1 MTVDYQKLR
10 IEGIYRQNE
19 AGDLMQRVKLP
30 AGVISVEQARKVCDI
45 AEGYSNGRLHL
56 TTRGSVEIHWL
67 RPDHLP
73 ATQRMLASVGLTS
86 RGACGGAV
94 RGISC
99 SSSAGPGFSR
109 AQVLAARL
117 QRHFTGNPH
126 FEGLPKKF
134 KLAVESGYAD
144 SRHLI
149 QDLALVLVDS
159 DEHGPRYDV
168 WIAGGLG
175 REPREA
181 ILYRPQVPE
190 AELLPII
197 EAVVRIYRSQG
208 EAGKRLKHLLARI
221 GEAQLRQ
228 EIQAQV
234 EGAELCSLQDVVA
247 KQALNVDVDGP
258 ARIEVAV
265 FAGELSCAE
274 LRQLAELAQSYGE
287 GFLLVSADQNLA
299 FYPQTAQ
306 NRAALVAVL
315 TSAGFLG
322 EQLHQRVSFRIC
334 PGSHECRLGLA
345 PTRDVAEQVLAS
357 LGPVGQT
364 LDWAVSGCFNSC
376 AQPQLAAAGIQAVA
390 NRPDAE
396 GRRQPQFDF
405 YRRTGTGFGQQ
416 VARNLSLE
424 QVLQMTAALG

>member
-30 AGVISVEQARKVCDI
+30 AGVISVEQARKVCEI
-45 AEGYSNGRLHL
+45 AEGFSNGRLHL
-56 TTRGSVEIHWL
+56 TTRGSIEIHWL
-67 RPDHLP
+67 RPEHLP

-117 QRHFTGNPH
+117 LRHFTGNPH

-149 QDLALVLVDS
+149 QDVALVLVGS
-159 DEHGPRYDV
+159 DEHGPLYDV
-168 WIAGGLG
+168 WMAGGLG

-181 ILYRPQVPE
+181 ILYRQQVPE

-197 EAVVRIYRSQG
+197 EAVVRIYRAQG
-208 EAGKRLKHLLARI
+208 EPGKRLKHLLARI

-228 EIQAQV
+228 EILARL
-234 EGAELCSLQDVVA
+234 EDAEPCPLQDVVA
-247 KQALNVDVDGP
+247 KEVLAVAADGP
-258 ARIEVAV
+258 VRIEVAV
-265 FAGELSCAE
+265 FAGELECAD
-274 LRQLAELAQSYGE
+274 LRQLAELAQTYGE
-287 GFLLVSADQNLA
+287 GYLLVSSDQNLA
-299 FYPQTAQ
+299 FYPQSNQ
-306 NRAALVAVL
+306 NREAMEGAL
-315 TSAGFLG
+315 TRAGFLG
-322 EQLHQRVSFRIC
+322 QQLHQRVPFRIC

-345 PTRDVAEQVLAS
+345 PTREVAAQVLAS
-357 LGPVGQT
+357 LGPVGQS

-396 GRRQPQFDF
+396 GQRRPLFDF
-405 YRRTGTGFGQQ
+405 YRRSGAGFGQQ
-416 VARNLSLE
+416 VARNLTLE
-424 QVLQMTAALG
+424 QLLEMTTALG

>member
-56 TTRGSVEIHWL
+56 TTRGSIEIHWL
-67 RPDHLP
+67 RPEHLP

-134 KLAVESGYAD
+134 KLAVESGYAN

-149 QDLALVLVDS
+149 QDLALVLVGS
-159 DEHGPRYDV
+159 DEHGPLFDV
-168 WIAGGLG
+168 WMAGGLG

-190 AELLPII
+190 AQLLPII
-197 EAVVRIYRSQG
+197 EAVIRHYRSQG

-221 GEAQLRQ
+221 GEAQFRQ
-228 EIQAQV
+228 EIQARV
-234 EGAELCSLQDVVA
+234 AGAELCSLQDVVA
-247 KQALNVDVDGP
+247 KQALVVAADGP
-258 ARIEVAV
+258 ARIEVVV

-306 NRAALVAVL
+306 NRAALVGAL
-315 TSAGFLG
+315 TRAGFLG

-345 PTRDVAEQVLAS
+345 PTRDIAEQVLAS
-357 LGPVGQT
+357 LGSVGQT

-376 AQPQLAAAGIQAVA
+376 AQPQLAAAGVQAVA
-390 NRPDAE
+390 NRSDAD
-396 GRRQPQFDF
+396 GQRRPLFDF

-424 QVLQMTAALG
+424 QLLQLTAALG

>member
-30 AGVISVEQARKVCDI
+30 AGVISVEQARKVCDM

-56 TTRGSVEIHWL
+56 TTRGSIEIHWL
-67 RPDHLP
+67 RPEHLS

-181 ILYRPQVPE
+181 ILYRQQVPE
-190 AELLPII
+190 AQVLPII

-221 GEAQLRQ
+221 GESQFRQ
-228 EIQAQV
+228 EIQARV
-234 EGAELCSLQDVVA
+234 AGAELCSLQDVVA
-247 KQALNVDVDGP
+247 KQALVVAADGP

-299 FYPQTAQ
+299 FYPQTAE
-306 NRAALVAVL
+306 NRAALEAAL

-322 EQLHQRVSFRIC
+322 EQLHQRVSIRIC

-357 LGPVGQT
+357 LGPVGQS

-424 QVLQMTAALG
+424 QLLQLTAALG